1 MNSSEVISPN
11 TSRKSLLTKAMCFLN
26 FKFIEYDPIKYSKR
40 YYYVYFNIIEIEVT
54 VFVIS
59 NTWSIAKK
67 KWSYL

>member
-26 FKFIEYDPIKYSKR
+26 FKFIEYDPIGYSKR

-59 NTWSIAKK
+59 NT
-67 KWSYL
+67 